1 MRAGV
6 RVFKSCATVTMICL
20 MSVSGLQGAARTALQ
35 GMEAGAGRV
44 AAAAVELQDGVEP
57 EAALELRLGARQHEV
72 NAKVVKAVDELL
84 GELVDTL
91 A

>member
-1 MRAGV
+1 MRAVV
-6 RVFKSCATVTMICL
+6 RVFKSCASMTMICS

-35 GMEAGAGRV
+35 GMETGAGRV